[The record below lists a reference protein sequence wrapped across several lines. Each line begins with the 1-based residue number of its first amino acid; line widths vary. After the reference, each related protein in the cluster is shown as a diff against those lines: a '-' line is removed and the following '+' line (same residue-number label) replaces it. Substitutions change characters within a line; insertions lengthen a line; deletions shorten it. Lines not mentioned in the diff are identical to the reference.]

1 MATAKKKTSEQRLA
15 DAKERVVGNGVPEGF
30 TPVLSG
36 YAETWQPEIGDH
48 ILGDVV
54 GVKNQTIRRG
64 RKEVETRVMT
74 VQKDDGTHVSVWES
88 ALLAALFDDVVPGE
102 SRVYIRYDGQG
113 TAKKGQNPPRLY
125 TCGIS

>member
-1 MATAKKKTSEQRLA
+1 MATAKKTSKKTASRKPA
-15 DAKERVVGNGVPEGF
+15 ASGNGVPEGF

-36 YAETWQPEIGDH
+36 YAETWQPEIGDS
-48 ILGDVV
+48 ISGDVV
-54 GVKNQTIRRG
+54 EVKTHTIRRG

-74 VQKDDGTHVSVWES
+74 VQKDDGTHASVWES
-88 ALLAALFDDVVPGE
+88 ALLAALFNDVVPGE

-125 TCGIS
+125 TCGIA